1 MTIRVDHLIEKL
13 KMFAD
18 VSPQAEVI
26 VETVDEDMPIRGIG
40 LVWKGEVQGRVI
52 SLLADQLSQAE
63 PIQ

>member
-1 MTIRVDHLIEKL
+1 
-13 KMFAD
+13 MFAD